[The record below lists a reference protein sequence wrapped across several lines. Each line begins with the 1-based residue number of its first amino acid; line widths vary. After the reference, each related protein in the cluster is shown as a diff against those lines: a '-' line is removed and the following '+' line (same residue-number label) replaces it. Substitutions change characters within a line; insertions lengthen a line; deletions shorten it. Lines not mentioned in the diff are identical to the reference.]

1 LALKSFLTFVPDGG
15 RGVDREPLV
24 GVDHHA
30 EEAGVSLQ
38 NINSLSVWIG
48 IYKTTQKRICNHNFR
63 GMYYKTLQ
71 ILDFWK
77 MDRCLNKLVPFQL
90 SVTKTLVCTNTLAFI
105 FYLIVIKVGAMFV
118 ERWVSYSICKGKK

>member
-1 LALKSFLTFVPDGG
+1 LALKSFITFVPDSG

-38 NINSLSVWIG
+38 SIKNLSVWIG
-48 IYKTTQKRICNHNFR
+48 IYKTTQKLICKHNFR
-63 GMYYKTLQ
+63 GIYYKTLH

-77 MDRCLNKLVPFQL
+77 MDRCLNKLVPFLL
-90 SVTKTLVCTNTLAFI
+90 SVTKTLVWTNTEAFLFFLTI
-105 FYLIVIKVGAMFV
+105 IKVGVMFV
-118 ERWVSYSICKGKK
+118 ER